1 MKGQFFVLAAILL
14 AALFFAG
21 LPITG
26 NIIGT
31 VSKDM
36 ELLSENIASEFP
48 AALNRVLP
56 SGDVERLGDFSLFV
70 GGQVAQRNADFANIW
85 FVTRPEGSDINVT
98 IGNYMGEDLTVAVN
112 VSDDLQMLYMPS
124 GTVDSLD
131 FPSVGEDFTIRL
143 GFADM
148 DRQLEMGRDKVNLYS
163 FFSLSRGSELIRKE
177 TAA

>member
-56 SGDVERLGDFSLFV
+56 AGDVERLGDFSLFV
-70 GGQVAQRNADFANIW
+70 GGQVAQRNADFA
-85 FVTRPEGSDINVT
+85 TSGS
-98 IGNYMGEDLTVAVN
+98 
-112 VSDDLQMLYMPS
+112 
-124 GTVDSLD
+124 
-131 FPSVGEDFTIRL
+131 
-143 GFADM
+143 
-148 DRQLEMGRDKVNLYS
+148 
-163 FFSLSRGSELIRKE
+163 
-177 TAA
+177 